1 VYKAIA
7 TDPKFADLL
16 AQVLWKHNAVVEA
29 VLLRFVFAIC
39 SFYIGKLK

>member
-16 AQVLWKHNAVVEA
+16 APGSMERNAVVEA
-29 VLLRFVFAIC
+29 VLLRFVFAFVLFI
-39 SFYIGKLK
+39 LEN